1 MCAPSRRGG
10 GGPGATRTR
19 RPPLGSW
26 PGGLR
31 PSRWRPV
38 STPGQ
43 AEARRGRGLHRQGA
57 GRGVSGAARTAPHR
71 PAHSSSDP
79 DGVSGRHGRG
89 VDGAQAGKE
98 RVRTIAAARQAS
110 AVGLM
115 PVVAAGVGAPGRPD
129 VPCRRLYSCWTA
141 LRGVRLP
148 KYYATSPETP
158 CTGSTNQY
166 SGICDAMD
174 TTLFLDLVPLGHD
187 LRCHHLASD
196 KFPPSRTGRFG
207 CRIAVGMPITE
218 HPPHRSGQAGF
229 PHPAPTLGV

>member
-10 GGPGATRTR
+10 GGPGAPRTR

-57 GRGVSGAARTAPHR
+57 GRGVSGAARTAPRR

-141 LRGVRLP
+141 LRGYGYPNIMRPALKRRVLAVQTSTVVYDMLWILRYFLTWYRLVTILGVTTWRR
-148 KYYATSPETP
+148 TS
-158 CTGSTNQY
+158 
-166 SGICDAMD
+166 
-174 TTLFLDLVPLGHD
+174 FHPLG
-187 LRCHHLASD
+187 LAASGAG
-196 KFPPSRTGRFG
+196 SR
-207 CRIAVGMPITE
+207 
-218 HPPHRSGQAGF
+218 
-229 PHPAPTLGV
+229 